1 MKYVAFQAV
10 MLSAVSV
17 VLVHFG
23 SGTAYAQQA
32 VLYDFTAT
40 WCGPCQ
46 QVAPIVHKLQR
57 EGLPIQQIDIDKNPK
72 LAKQFRVTSIPA
84 FVLVVNGKEVKRI
97 LGGQTSEQDLRRLVA
112 MIPRAQANQSNQPNQ
127 QSILAANQ
135 QQSRH
140 SQQRSSSGYETPVLG
155 APSAFPKS
163 FEKQQ
168 SGQSPQYANTNQ
180 AAPPMP
186 NVSAQQ
192 PIQKSVPAFAN
203 ASNDPSV
210 NSPVSVRGTNTRGVS
225 SRSTSSRSTS
235 SRSTSSRSTSSR
247 STSTQGTREAPI
259 VRAQLDE
266 KSNVTKPTP
275 HIDSSA
281 ANVRIRIKDEN
292 GINYGSGTIIHST
305 PGVSYVLTCGHIFRK
320 MTDASKVDVD
330 FFTGERFESYL
341 GKVVKYDLDADV
353 GLISIPTDGVLPVAR
368 LAASGSQLPK
378 GSSVI
383 SVGCS
388 GGQPPT
394 TQNLFVTALNRYTGP
409 DNVEC
414 TGVPVQGRSG
424 GGLFNLENEVVGVCI
439 AADPK
444 EKRGLYAGLKPI
456 LELVA
461 SCGLESIIRQQ
472 EPVSQPVAQPVES
485 VVATNSNDAFGVP
498 MQEPP
503 AAVPAGNTAGVNS
516 NGVPIS
522 SNVPLAAQEP
532 VSTQE
537 SAITPSAMT
546 PSTNPLQFANGARL
560 TIVIESP
567 DAPGQ
572 TRVVIIPSAT
582 ARLIADLTGEL
593 NRTQNVSAHRRMISQ
608 SNRPSFSSVNARS
621 VIPIKQTVPIRSVS
635 REEDRSMTMPTGFS
649 AAQPYRRIR
658 R

>member
-10 MLSAVSV
+10 MLSAVLLHCSAE
-17 VLVHFG
+17 
-23 SGTAYAQQA
+23 TAFAQQA

-46 QVAPIVHKLQR
+46 QVAPIIHKLQR
-57 EGLPIQQIDIDKNPK
+57 EGLPIQQVDIDKYPK
-72 LAKQFRVTSIPA
+72 LAKKFRVTSIPA
-84 FVLVVNGKEVKRI
+84 FVLVVDGKEVKRM

-112 MIPRAQANQSNQPNQ
+112 MIPKFKTNSQSVLVENQ
-127 QSILAANQ
+127 QRKRS
-135 QQSRH
+135 
-140 SQQRSSSGYETPVLG
+140 SQQRTGTGYETPVLG
-155 APSAFPKS
+155 SPAEFPAS

-168 SGQSPQYANTNQ
+168 AGQSQQYASTNQ
-180 AAPPMP
+180 TPQPMP
-186 NVSAQQ
+186 SA
-192 PIQKSVPAFAN
+192 SASMPASKTTPDFSSSRNN
-203 ASNDPSV
+203 AS
-210 NSPVSVRGTNTRGVS
+210 TNLLAGN
-225 SRSTSSRSTS
+225 
-235 SRSTSSRSTSSR
+235 
-247 STSTQGTREAPI
+247 REVEEKPI
-259 VRAQLDE
+259 IRAQLDK

-281 ANVRIRIKDEN
+281 ANVRIRIKDES

-305 PGVSYVLTCGHIFRK
+305 PGISYILTCGHIFRK

-330 FFTGERFESYL
+330 IFTGDRFESYL

-368 LAASGSQLPK
+368 LAVSGSQLPK
-378 GSSVI
+378 GESVV

-394 TQNLFVTALNRYTGP
+394 TQNLVVTALNRYTGP

-456 LELVA
+456 LDLVA
-461 SCGLESIIRQQ
+461 SCGLESIIRK
-472 EPVSQPVAQPVES
+472 PQPTAPPVES
-485 VVATNSNDAFGVP
+485 VIAANESSPLNAAMP
-498 MQEPP
+498 EPP
-503 AAVPAGNTAGVNS
+503 AAVPAGSPAGFDANNNVAISSTPNTA
-516 NGVPIS
+516 I
-522 SNVPLAAQEP
+522 QEP
-532 VSTQE
+532 VAAQINNS
-537 SAITPSAMT
+537 
-546 PSTNPLQFANGARL
+546 LQFAKGARL

-567 DAPGQ
+567 DAPGE

-593 NRTQNVSAHRRMISQ
+593 SKTQNVSAHRRMISQ
-608 SNRPSFSSVNARS
+608 SNKKPFSTGRAPS
-621 VIPIKQTVPIRSVS
+621 VIPVKHITPIRSVS
-635 REEDRSMTMPTGFS
+635 REEDRSLTLPTGFS
-649 AAQPYRRIR
+649 AAQPYRRVR

>member
-1 MKYVAFQAV
+1 MKYVAFQT
-10 MLSAVSV
+10 MLLSA
-17 VLVHFG
+17 VLVHF
-23 SGTAYAQQA
+23 STETVFAQQA

-57 EGLPIQQIDIDKNPK
+57 EGLPIQQVDIDKNPK
-72 LAKQFRVTSIPA
+72 LAKQFRVSSIPA

-97 LGGQTSEQDLRRLVA
+97 LGGQTTEQDLRRLVA
-112 MIPRAQANQSNQPNQ
+112 MIPKSKPNPQSV
-127 QSILAANQ
+127 LASNQ
-135 QQSRH
+135 QQNRN
-140 SQQRSSSGYETPVLG
+140 SQQRRNSGYETPVLG
-155 APSAFPKS
+155 TPSAFPAS
-163 FEKQQ
+163 FENKQPSQ
-168 SGQSPQYANTNQ
+168 PQQYAIANQ
-180 AAPPMP
+180 TAPPMP
-186 NVSAQQ
+186 KVSAPQ
-192 PIQKSVPAFAN
+192 PIQKTASAFAN
-203 ASNDPSV
+203 TRN
-210 NSPVSVRGTNTRGVS
+210 NSPAHSLANNRRTKET
-225 SRSTSSRSTS
+225 
-235 SRSTSSRSTSSR
+235 
-247 STSTQGTREAPI
+247 PI
-259 VRAQLDE
+259 IRAQLDE
-266 KSNVTKPTP
+266 SSNVTKPTP

-305 PGVSYVLTCGHIFRK
+305 PGISYILTCGHIFRHL
-320 MTDASKVDVD
+320 TDSSKVDVD
-330 FFTGERFESYL
+330 IFTGDRFESYL
-341 GKVVKYDLDADV
+341 GKVEKYDLDADV

-368 LAASGSQLPK
+368 LATSGSQLPK
-378 GSSVI
+378 GEAVI

-394 TQNLFVTALNRYTGP
+394 TQNLSVTALNRYTGP

-456 LELVA
+456 LDLVA
-461 SCGLESIIRQQ
+461 SCGLENIIRKP
-472 EPVSQPVAQPVES
+472 EPISQPVES
-485 VVATNSNDAFGVP
+485 VIAANSAISTNSDNGFDVP

-503 AAVPAGNTAGVNS
+503 AAVPAGSPARFNTNNNA
-516 NGVPIS
+516 PFS
-522 SNVPLAAQEP
+522 SNANPVSQEP
-532 VSTQE
+532 QITQVDN
-537 SAITPSAMT
+537 S
-546 PSTNPLQFANGARL
+546 LQFANGAKL

-572 TRVVIIPSAT
+572 TRVVIIPFAT

-593 NRTQNVSAHRRMISQ
+593 NKTQNVSAHRRMISQ
-608 SNRPSFSSVNARS
+608 SNKPSFSPRNAKS
-621 VIPIKQTVPIRSVS
+621 VIPVKYVTPIRTVS

-649 AAQPYRRIR
+649 AAQPYRRVR

>member
-1 MKYVAFQAV
+1 
-10 MLSAVSV
+10 
-17 VLVHFG
+17 
-23 SGTAYAQQA
+23 
-32 VLYDFTAT
+32 
-40 WCGPCQ
+40 
-46 QVAPIVHKLQR
+46 
-57 EGLPIQQIDIDKNPK
+57 
-72 LAKQFRVTSIPA
+72 
-84 FVLVVNGKEVKRI
+84 
-97 LGGQTSEQDLRRLVA
+97 
-112 MIPRAQANQSNQPNQ
+112 
-127 QSILAANQ
+127 
-135 QQSRH
+135 
-140 SQQRSSSGYETPVLG
+140 
-155 APSAFPKS
+155 
-163 FEKQQ
+163 
-168 SGQSPQYANTNQ
+168 
-180 AAPPMP
+180 
-186 NVSAQQ
+186 
-192 PIQKSVPAFAN
+192 
-203 ASNDPSV
+203 
-210 NSPVSVRGTNTRGVS
+210 
-225 SRSTSSRSTS
+225 
-235 SRSTSSRSTSSR
+235 
-247 STSTQGTREAPI
+247 
-259 VRAQLDE
+259 
-266 KSNVTKPTP
+266 
-275 HIDSSA
+275 
-281 ANVRIRIKDEN
+281 
-292 GINYGSGTIIHST
+292 
-305 PGVSYVLTCGHIFRK
+305 

-378 GSSVI
+378 GASVI

-461 SCGLESIIRQQ
+461 SCGLDSIIRQP
-472 EPVSQPVAQPVES
+472 EPVSQPAESAVAAS
-485 VVATNSNDAFGVP
+485 SNDAFGVP
-498 MQEPP
+498 TQEPP
-503 AAVPAGNTAGVNS
+503 AAVPAGNIAGTDRNS
-516 NGVPIS
+516 APFS
-522 SNVPLAAQEP
+522 SNVTPTVQEP
-532 VSTQE
+532 
-537 SAITPSAMT
+537 AITQIPAIT
-546 PSTNPLQFANGARL
+546 QADNPLQFANGARL

-608 SNRPSFSSVNARS
+608 SNRPSFSSGNARS
-621 VIPIKQTVPIRSVS
+621 VIPIKHATPIRSVS

-649 AAQPYRRIR
+649 ASQPDRRVR